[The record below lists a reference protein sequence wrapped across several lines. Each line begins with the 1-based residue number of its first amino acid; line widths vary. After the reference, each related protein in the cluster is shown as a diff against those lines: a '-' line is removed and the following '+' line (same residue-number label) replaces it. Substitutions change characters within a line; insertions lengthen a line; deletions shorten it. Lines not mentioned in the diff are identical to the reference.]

1 MVDFIVIKKGS
12 MELVR
17 TDRSNLITAEPSH
30 DGIVF
35 TFKGG
40 IQVYCT
46 DNYMPVHTK
55 DMIRNT
61 SNGFPSANLT
71 IDVANYNRPASVE
84 PTKK

>member
-1 MVDFIVIKKGS
+1 MDTIVIKKGQ
-12 MELVR
+12 MKLVETER
-17 TDRSNLITAEPSH
+17 ANLINAEQTH

-46 DNYMPVHTK
+46 DQYMPIHTK
-55 DMIRNT
+55 DIIRNT
-61 SNGFPSANLT
+61 SNSFPTANL
-71 IDVANYNRPASVE
+71 IFDISNYNRPAIVE